1 MPRNDKMEKYKW
13 IENIVNSTNGIMKV
27 SPNEE
32 LFSKI
37 QSKINDQKPV
47 ETYVKWLVAASIV
60 VIITLNT
67 TVLTQKRNP
76 NKNNTGV
83 ADLVSTVNNQ
93 LY

>member
-1 MPRNDKMEKYKW
+1 MEKYKW